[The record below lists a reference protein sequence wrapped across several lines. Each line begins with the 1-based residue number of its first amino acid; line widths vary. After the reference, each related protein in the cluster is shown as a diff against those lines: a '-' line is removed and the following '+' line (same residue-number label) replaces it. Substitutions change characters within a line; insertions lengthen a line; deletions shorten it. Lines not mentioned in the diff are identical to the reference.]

1 MALAIPEDCPQPQFL
16 NFKGCILP
24 SLRDRFRSGLSRT
37 RSLLVDGITTA
48 VSGGRVDEETLEEI
62 EAILIQAD
70 VGVETAT
77 DIVDSLRDRLRSF
90 EGSAGLFSELRR
102 QLTEIASGPGSDPG
116 PPSARPHAILV
127 AGVNGAGKTTTI
139 GKLAARHK
147 AAGRSVLLAA
157 CDTFR
162 AAAVPQLVVWA
173 ERSGAEIVRSQQ
185 GADPAAVAF
194 DAAEAAAARAVDVL
208 IVDTAGR
215 LHTKV
220 NLMEE
225 LKKVKRSLGRKLAG
239 APHETLLVLD
249 ATTGQNALAQAR
261 EFHGAVGIDGIVLTK
276 LDGTARG
283 GIAFALRRDLN
294 LPIRMIGVGEQLE
307 DLQPFDAEAF
317 VEALLPDS
325 VPD

>member
-1 MALAIPEDCPQPQFL
+1 M
-16 NFKGCILP
+16 P

-37 RSLLVDGITTA
+37 RSLLVDGITAA
-48 VSGGRVDEETLEEI
+48 VSGPVDEEALEEI
-62 EAILIQAD
+62 EAILIRAD
-70 VGVETAT
+70 VGVGTAT
-77 DIVDSLRDRLRSF
+77 EIVDSLRGRLRSQ
-90 EGSAGLFSELRR
+90 EGADELFSELRR
-102 QLTEIASGPGSDPG
+102 HLTEAASGPGAEPG

-162 AAAVPQLVVWA
+162 AAALPQLEVWA
-173 ERSGAEIVRSQQ
+173 DRSGAEIVRSQQ

-194 DAAEAAAARAVDVL
+194 DAAAAAAARAIDVL

-225 LKKVKRSLGRKLAG
+225 LKKVKRSLGRKVAG

-261 EFHGAVGIDGIVLTK
+261 EFHGAVGVDGIVLTK

-283 GIAFALRRDLN
+283 GIAFALVQELG

-307 DLQPFDAEAF
+307 DLQPFHPEAF

-325 VPD
+325 VTG